1 MPEWWLM
8 GDGVVLVNPPF
19 GAIERPS
26 IGLGLLQ
33 ASARQAGIDCE
44 CAYAN
49 VTFARR
55 IGLDVYSWLANT
67 SDCRDLVGEWVFAGT
82 VFPDADRDP
91 DRYIREYLVPTYT
104 AGTFRLLMPGRDMR
118 RVLLDVRS
126 AATAFIDELA
136 AAIRAKRPRVVG
148 CTSTFQQNCA
158 ALGLLKRIRECD
170 DGIVTLLGGP
180 NCEGPMATGLRRR
193 FPWVDFVV
201 SGEAEESFPDAL
213 RLLLAE
219 GRAVHEDALPSGYVG
234 RRRALLPRGSESAR
248 LVVRDLGAT
257 PVPDYDD
264 YFDQLAASGLG
275 DQVQPGLLLEASRG
289 CWWSQKRPCTFCGLN
304 GVALRYRAKSP
315 ERVVKEIDVLCKRH
329 ATPRVEFVDNNPDPR
344 SVMRI
349 CTSLR
354 GRTPPVALFF
364 ETRVLDR
371 RHLERMAEGGVCWL
385 QIGIESFDPRI
396 LAMMGKGTS
405 PLQNVQ
411 VLRWAYEQGIRVTYN
426 VLHELPGEEDAWY
439 LEMSRV
445 LPLIEHLEP
454 PRKLVPLRIDRF
466 SEYSERP
473 ERFGLRLAPHRS
485 YPYVYP
491 FPAEEVAEFAY
502 FFEDAEERP
511 TPRDR
516 KGLEAFKQRWLG
528 WRNAFWTADPGR
540 ERSVLHRLGDGRRT
554 VYDTRRCAVETVT
567 VLSELEAGVLDVC
580 DRARRLQEVEIACAD
595 AAHRDGASIRTA
607 VGVLLDRRV
616 LVAHEGLFL
625 SLAVSPPRRP
635 FAQSKDFPGGSYP
648 PSPAAVGPPGNDV

>member
-1 MPEWWLM
+1 MA
-8 GDGVVLVNPPF
+8 DDVVLVNPPF

-44 CAYAN
+44 CTYAN
-49 VTFARR
+49 LTFARR
-55 IGLDVYSWLANT
+55 IGLDVYFWLANT
-67 SDCRDLVGEWVFAGT
+67 SDCRDLVGEWAFSGT
-82 VFPDADRDP
+82 VFPDAVHDADRFIP
-91 DRYIREYLVPTYT
+91 EYLLPTYT

-118 RVLLDVRS
+118 RVLLDVRA

-136 AAIRAKRPRVVG
+136 DTIMAKRPRVVG

-158 ALGLLKRIRECD
+158 ALGLLKRIRERE

-180 NCEGPMATGLRRR
+180 NCEGPMAAGLRRR

-201 SGEAEESFPDAL
+201 SGEAEESFPDVL
-213 RLLLAE
+213 RQLLAK
-219 GRAVHEDALPSGYVG
+219 GRAVDEDALPSGYVG
-234 RRRALLPRGSESAR
+234 CRRARPFTGSGSAR

-257 PVPDYDD
+257 PVPDYAD
-264 YFDQLAASGLG
+264 YFDQLSTSGLA
-275 DQVQPGLLLEASRG
+275 DRVQPGLLLEASRG

-304 GVALRYRAKSP
+304 GVALRYRAKSSQ
-315 ERVVKEIDVLCKRH
+315 RVVNEIDVLCRQH
-329 ATPRVEFVDNNPDPR
+329 ETPRVEFVDNNPDPR
-344 SVMRI
+344 SVVRI
-349 CTSLR
+349 CSSLR

-371 RHLERMAEGGVCWL
+371 RHLETMAEGGVRWL
-385 QIGIESFDPRI
+385 QIGIESFDPRV
-396 LAMMGKGTS
+396 LALMGKGTS

-426 VLHELPGEEDAWY
+426 VLYSLPGEEDTWY

-466 SEYSERP
+466 SEYSEHP
-473 ERFGLRLAPHRS
+473 ERFGLRLAPHRA

-491 FPAEEVAEFAY
+491 LPAEEIAEFAY
-502 FFEDAEERP
+502 FFEDSEERP
-511 TPRDR
+511 SPHDG
-516 KGLEAFKQRWLG
+516 KGFEAFKQRWLG
-528 WRNAFWTADPGR
+528 WRSAFWPADPGR
-540 ERSVLHRLGDGRRT
+540 ERSVLHLLGDGQRT

-567 VLSELEAGVLDVC
+567 RLSELEAGVLKSC
-580 DRARRLQEVEIACAD
+580 DQARNLQEIEIACAD
-595 AAHRDGASIRTA
+595 VARRDDASVRAAVR
-607 VGVLLDRRV
+607 VLLDRRV
-616 LVAHEGLFL
+616 LVAHEGKFL
-625 SLAVSPPRRP
+625 SLAVTPPRRP
-635 FAQSKDFPGGSYP
+635 FPQTKDFPGGSYQ
-648 PSPAAVGPPGNDV
+648 PSLATTGPTSSDV